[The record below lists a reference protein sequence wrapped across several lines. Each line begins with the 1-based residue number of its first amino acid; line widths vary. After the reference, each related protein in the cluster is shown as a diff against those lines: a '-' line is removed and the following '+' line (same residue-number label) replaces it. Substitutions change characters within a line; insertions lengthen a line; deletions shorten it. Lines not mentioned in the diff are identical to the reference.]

1 MKRKEK
7 TLDLP
12 RELGI
17 KISGVYN
24 MGRRGSEIRN
34 ARLYSSSSRA
44 RQHKNLVVGRDSTEP
59 RRISAKTGQV
69 IEASCGLDPNMAT
82 Y

>member
-1 MKRKEK
+1 MDNSNKP
-7 TLDLP
+7 LDLP

-24 MGRRGSEIRN
+24 MARNGSAIRN
-34 ARLYSSSSRA
+34 ARLFCSSVQA
-44 RQHKNLVVGRDSTEP
+44 RQHKNLVVGRDSTKP
-59 RRISAKTGQV
+59 RRISSKTGQP
-69 IEASCGLDPNMAT
+69 IQLSCGLDPHMKS